1 MVNKIVFTK
10 FYKKIPNNKR
20 AIEFW
25 QLRFDI
31 NSVFSDSNQCC
42 YGRIFFLGNRWFFF
56 DQWKIWADKSSEP
69 EFEVAKSQIEHT
81 GADRKWANQWA
92 VYRKSLFLGNVYFWF
107 DIRIDRVNISLNTKF
122 EHRKSKNNVT
132 NDQKQLQKVLSSYWC
147 CDIKSRH
154 M

>member
-69 EFEVAKSQIEHT
+69 EFEVAKSQNEHT
-81 GADRKWANQWA
+81 GADRKWANQKR
-92 VYRKSLFLGNVYFWF
+92 VFRKFLFLGNTNFWF
-107 DIRIDRVNISLNTKF
+107 NIRKAHVYISLNTKF
-122 EHRKSKNNVT
+122 EHPRSKNKVSVRSRKVRRK
-132 NDQKQLQKVLSSYWC
+132 KQNGG
-147 CDIKSRH
+147 RT
-154 M
+154 

>member
-69 EFEVAKSQIEHT
+69 EFEVAKSQNEHT
-81 GADRKWANQWA
+81 GADRKWANQKR
-92 VYRKSLFLGNVYFWF
+92 VFRKFLFLGNTNFWF
-107 DIRIDRVNISLNTKF
+107 NIRKAHVYISLNTEF
-122 EHRKSKNNVT
+122 EHPRSQNGVSVRSRKVRRK
-132 NDQKQLQKVLSSYWC
+132 KQNGG
-147 CDIKSRH
+147 RT
-154 M
+154 

>member
-56 DQWKIWADKSSEP
+56 DQWKIWADKRPEP
-69 EFEVAKSQIEHT
+69 EFEVAKSQNEHT
-81 GADRKWANQWA
+81 GADRKWANQKR
-92 VYRKSLFLGNVYFWF
+92 VFRKFLFLGNTNFWF
-107 DIRIDRVNISLNTKF
+107 NIRKAHVYISLNTEF
-122 EHRKSKNNVT
+122 EHPRSQNKVSVRSRKVRRK
-132 NDQKQLQKVLSSYWC
+132 KQNGG
-147 CDIKSRH
+147 RT
-154 M
+154 